1 MEGRSESSVAINT
14 NCSERQL
21 LSAGFEA
28 LILKVRELSQ
38 EKNVMRASVC
48 CNTCFMGH
56 EFRSSNQGFCP
67 FQK

>member
-1 MEGRSESSVAINT
+1 MEGRPESSVAINT

-48 CNTCFMGH
+48 CNTCFM
-56 EFRSSNQGFCP
+56 
-67 FQK
+67 